1 MKDDEGCQYDFAR
14 LCLVSSIATSYR
26 HAHVL
31 VDLFGSA
38 RTRAPQHSPP
48 PDPPDPPDPAA
59 RRSPVADSAMPSY
72 EDALTAFS
80 EARSLLAR
88 AEDAMQ
94 HAVQMEQQKNVDLR
108 PTQN

>member
-1 MKDDEGCQYDFAR
+1 MKGVNMTLLGFV
-14 LCLVSSIATSYR
+14 LFHLLPR

-38 RTRAPQHSPP
+38 RTRAPQHSP
-48 PDPPDPPDPAA
+48 PPDPPDPAA

-80 EARSLLAR
+80 DARSLLAR